1 MTSIKFGTDGW
12 RGVIARDFTFDNVE
26 IVTQAIADYLES
38 QPPSRREVLIG
49 YDARFM
55 AGRFARCVAE
65 VLAANGFHI
74 ELLDRPFPTPY
85 VSFEARRRQLAGG
98 IMVTAS
104 HNPPEFLGIK
114 FKAPFGGS
122 ATPAIVQQI
131 ESYLFKTTPRRLN
144 RGEAADR
151 IHVISPN
158 PEYLDHVKSLVGFDA
173 IRKSKI
179 KAVIDSMHGTGL
191 RLLEEI
197 LQEQGVVCRT
207 IRYNPDPLFG
217 GVSPEPMPENLGAL
231 KIAILED
238 QADIGLATDGDADRL
253 GVMDQQGRYVNT
265 HQILCLL
272 ILHLVQK
279 RNWTGKVVKTF
290 SQSVLV
296 EKICRK
302 LGLPFE
308 IVPIGFKNIAEVMLQ
323 EDVLI
328 GGEESGGVGVKNHLP
343 ERDGILLNLLM
354 LEAVAESGK
363 SLHDMVLDLWKEYGE
378 FHFQRNDLHVPLSF
392 GQGLVKQLR
401 DSPPKRYTGLF
412 LERVETLDGTKLIF
426 KDESWILFR
435 QSGTEPLLRI
445 YCEAHSEDQVERMM
459 AEGRNLAQVE
469 NSN

>member
-26 IVTQAIADYLES
+26 IVSQAIADYLES
-38 QPPSRREVLIG
+38 QRPTRREVLIG

-65 VLAANGFHI
+65 VLGANRFQI

-98 IMVTAS
+98 VMVTAS

-131 ESYLFKTTPRRLN
+131 ESYLFQNSPRKFTG
-144 RGEAADR
+144 GEAVNG
-151 IHVISPN
+151 IKVVSPSQK
-158 PEYLDHVKSLVGFDA
+158 YFDHVKSLVDFDV

-197 LQEQGVVCRT
+197 LQEQGVTSRT

-217 GVSPEPMPENLGAL
+217 GVFPEPMPENLGAL
-231 KIAILED
+231 KVAILEN

-253 GVMDQQGRYVNT
+253 GVMDQEGRYVNT

-296 EKICRK
+296 EKICRR
-302 LGLPFE
+302 LELHLE
-308 IVPIGFKNIAEVMLQ
+308 TVPIGFKNIAQVMLQ

-343 ERDGILLNLLM
+343 ERDGILLNLMM

-363 SLHDMVLDLWKEYGE
+363 SLHEMVLDLWKEYGE
-378 FHFQRNDLHVPLSF
+378 FHFQRNDLHVPLSL
-392 GQGLVKQLR
+392 GHGLVKQLR
-401 DSPPKRYTGLF
+401 DSPPNRYTGLS

-445 YCEAHSEDQVERMM
+445 YCEAHTEGQVERMM
-459 AEGRNLAQVE
+459 AEGRNLAQVTAQ
-469 NSN
+469 N